1 MRPRRPSVSEA
12 GSAYRWR
19 VAQAVVAALQD
30 DPAVRAIGEGGAVAR
45 GRADEYSDLDLM
57 IVAPLAQAESIFSK
71 IESAIGTIAAI
82 THRWVVE
89 PVSYPEMAQRFY
101 FMADAPRYFA
111 VDCSVLSATG
121 IDTFLERERHGEAV
135 VWFDRDGVLKTRA
148 LDAEALARRR
158 AHRVQQLQGAVPV
171 YSMLVEKEL
180 ARGHMLEALG
190 FYQVLVRALIE
201 LLGIRHRPD
210 RFDYGWRYVERE
222 LPGAAQALI
231 AQHAFVSSGAALEKL
246 KASLVSVIQ
255 TLLNELACASEVRPV
270 DAISAPAPVGRPS
283 P

>member
-1 MRPRRPSVSEA
+1 M
-12 GSAYRWR
+12 
-19 VAQAVVAALQD
+19 
-30 DPAVRAIGEGGAVAR
+30 RAIGEGGAAAR

-71 IESAIGTIAAI
+71 VEAAIGAIAAI
-82 THRWVVE
+82 THRWLVE
-89 PVSYPEMAQRFY
+89 PVGFPEMAQRFY

-111 VDCSVLSATG
+111 VDCSVLSAAG
-121 IDTFLERERHGEAV
+121 IDSFLERERHGEAV
-135 VWFDRDGVLKTRA
+135 VWFDRDGVLEARA

-158 AHRVQQLQGAVPV
+158 AQRLQQLQGAVPV

-180 ARGHMLEALG
+180 ARGHKLEALG

-222 LPGAAQALI
+222 LPEAAQTLI
-231 AQHAFVSSGAALEKL
+231 AQHAFVSNAVALERL
-246 KASLVSVIQ
+246 NASLVSAIRA
-255 TLLNELACASEVRPV
+255 LLDELTCASEVRPV